1 MRKERLRRIIRE
13 SVESQDENISKE
25 DISAGKKL
33 AATEVGKALF
43 DKMDD
48 SPEIQKAIEKLV
60 SDLGGSG
67 FLSEKD
73 DASGGAAIT
82 GGVLGTGAGAKAG
95 FAVEAALLKGAPAI
109 IPAKTA
115 IATMLATTGLPIAGF
130 VGGALVGYLLYK
142 GVDKLLSKNESRR
155 KNMKITKRQLK
166 RIIREEY
173 SKLRRQ
179 GLIRE
184 MNHDDFEPRDTEPL
198 DDPAYCAEKDVVVG
212 EYGESVPPGCSP
224 EWQRAY
230 DKAYEKTMDDYEEY
244 LADQEPRQR
253 DLYSRRPSYEEAYYD
268 PAYGDSPSDYID

>member
-48 SPEIQKAIEKLV
+48 SPEIQKAIEKLI

-173 SKLRRQ
+173 SK
-179 GLIRE
+179 
-184 MNHDDFEPRDTEPL
+184 
-198 DDPAYCAEKDVVVG
+198 
-212 EYGESVPPGCSP
+212 
-224 EWQRAY
+224 
-230 DKAYEKTMDDYEEY
+230 
-244 LADQEPRQR
+244 
-253 DLYSRRPSYEEAYYD
+253 
-268 PAYGDSPSDYID
+268 